1 MDVVGLGGSFVPA
14 DPDSEDGE
22 GADGDGDGMLK
33 ISGGEDKVTKV
44 IRLV

>member
-1 MDVVGLGGSFVPA
+1 MLDVVGLGGSFVPA

-22 GADGDGDGMLK
+22 GADGDGTLK